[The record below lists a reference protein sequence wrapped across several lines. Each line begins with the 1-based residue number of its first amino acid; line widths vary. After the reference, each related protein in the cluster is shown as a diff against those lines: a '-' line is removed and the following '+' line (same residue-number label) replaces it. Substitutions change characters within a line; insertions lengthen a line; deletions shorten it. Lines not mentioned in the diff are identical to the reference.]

1 MKTTRR
7 LVMTSELLACNYLR
21 KETNKKKKKIRK
33 AHFHSQNYRHWA

>member
-1 MKTTRR
+1 MKTTLR

-21 KETNKKKKKIRK
+21 KETNKKKKIRK